1 MTRTNHVKF
10 GTHGEALLVSRY
22 CELYWEHN
30 ELQLV
35 ATPAALELA
44 AQYAKVMQEIS
55 YTLGYT
61 PAA

>member
-1 MTRTNHVKF
+1 MTNAEKF

-30 ELQLV
+30 ELQIIG
-35 ATPAALELA
+35 TPAAITEACRLEFFLN
-44 AQYAKVMQEIS
+44 QIVK
-55 YTLGYT
+55 TLGYT